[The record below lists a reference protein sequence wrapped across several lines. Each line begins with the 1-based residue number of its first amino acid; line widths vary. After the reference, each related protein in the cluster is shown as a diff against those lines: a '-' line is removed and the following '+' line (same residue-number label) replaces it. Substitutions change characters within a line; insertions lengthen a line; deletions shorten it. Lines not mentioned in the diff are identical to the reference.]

1 LELTR
6 SDDDKHMQNKEGD
19 NHIISEAQFC
29 HRVSNTRTL
38 LLLLLLLLLL
48 RYVS

>member
-1 LELTR
+1 MRDFYICLELTH

-29 HRVSNTRTL
+29 HRVSNTRSL
-38 LLLLLLLLLL
+38 LL
-48 RYVS
+48 YVS